1 MVLSST
7 KRQVRNRKTPV
18 QDTKKIDPRTLKRR
32 EAMIEAARELFCE
45 HGLAGTTLEMITAEA
60 GGSRRTIY
68 ELFGNKDGVFEAVI
82 RDCTGRVTSVMAD
95 LELSQ
100 LPLRAALIEFAETL
114 MTLLTSPDTIRYMRL
129 FLAEV
134 PRFPK
139 LGKVFYES
147 GLMKGRRIITSFF
160 ERQMAEGNFPKG
172 DAKQAAV
179 FFTSL
184 VKADYDFR
192 QMTYMGWEPQAKDLH
207 SHVIAAVDMFL
218 RGYGIEPD
226 NSHADSSP
234 LTPEAG

>member
-1 MVLSST
+1 MVPIST
-7 KRQVRNRKTPV
+7 KRQALNWKTSVSDNR
-18 QDTKKIDPRTLKRR
+18 KIDPRTVKRR
-32 EAMIEAARELFCE
+32 DAMIDAARELFCE

-82 RDCTGRVTSVMAD
+82 RDCTGQITSVMAD

-100 LPLRAALIEFAETL
+100 LPLRAALIEFAETM
-114 MTLLTSPDTIRYMRL
+114 MTLLTSPDTIRYLRL

-139 LGKVFYES
+139 LGQVFYES
-147 GLMKGRRIITSFF
+147 GLMTGRRIITSYF

-218 RGYGIEPD
+218 RGYGFD
-226 NSHADSSP
+226 
-234 LTPEAG
+234 PENMK

>member
-1 MVLSST
+1 MVPIST
-7 KRQVRNRKTPV
+7 NRQALNWKASVSDNR
-18 QDTKKIDPRTLKRR
+18 KIDPRTVKRR

-100 LPLRAALIEFAETL
+100 LPLRAALIDLGETL
-114 MTLLTSPDTIRYMRL
+114 MTLLTAPDTIRYMRL

-139 LGKVFYES
+139 LGQVFYES
-147 GLMKGRRIITSFF
+147 GLMTGRRIITSYF
-160 ERQMAEGNFPKG
+160 EHQMAEGNFPKG
-172 DAKQAAV
+172 DSKQAAM
-179 FFTSL
+179 FFVSL
-184 VKADYDFR
+184 VKADYDIR
-192 QMTYMGWEPQAKDLH
+192 QMSYIDWEPQEKDLR
-207 SHVIAAVDMFL
+207 SHVTAAVDMFL
-218 RGYGIEPD
+218 RGYGLD
-226 NSHADSSP
+226 
-234 LTPEAG
+234 PENMA

>member
-1 MVLSST
+1 MSES
-7 KRQVRNRKTPV
+7 
-18 QDTKKIDPRTLKRR
+18 KKIDPRTLKRR
-32 EAMIEAARELFCE
+32 DAMIEAARELFCE

-139 LGKVFYES
+139 LGQVFYES
-147 GLMKGRRIITSFF
+147 GLMTGRRIITSYF
-160 ERQMAEGNFPKG
+160 ERQMADGNFPKG
-172 DAKQAAV
+172 DPKQAAV

-218 RGYGIEPD
+218 RGYGLD
-226 NSHADSSP
+226 
-234 LTPEAG
+234 PEKMD